1 MEIKSVYMDL
11 VEGVKKGKV
20 WKLESEAFKK
30 PIELKIGYENTELQ
44 QFNTKI
50 SDIHK
55 ILEQKEL
62 VIKNL
67 QTKLG
72 DLENKQEH
80 LLEWYLNSL
89 KLVGELKE
97 KNEEQDKLI
106 NEIAK
111 KLKNSENTA
120 EQQSGTILH
129 LKDRINEIEKKITK
143 VPTIYSDK
151 MFVSW
156 HEMVWEWP
164 IQIPN
169 GEYIVISK
177 FTVGEHNEYVENE
190 DEIRWEKVNVE
201 DNYFVTYELVGWTDL
216 DTPTAEIHYSLL
228 FIPC

>member
-1 MEIKSVYMDL
+1 MDL

-30 PIELKIGYENTELQ
+30 PIELKIWYENTELQ

-143 VPTIYSDK
+143 VPMIYSDK
-151 MFVSW
+151 TFLSG
-156 HEMVWEWP
+156 HEMVWIAE
-164 IQIPN
+164 INIPD
-169 GEYIVISK
+169 GEYVIISK
-177 FTVGEHNEYVENE
+177 FTIGEHNEYVENK
-190 DEIRWEKVNVE
+190 DEILFDRQLVE
-201 DNYFVTYELVGWTDL
+201 WWYIPRYQLKWWTELDI
-216 DTPTAEIHYSLL
+216 PTATIYYDLL